1 MAIRYLQERS
11 NTVVNYKKTYDKKG
25 NVKLREL
32 SPEEAVAYIDR
43 KKAEDE
49 GVESAPAPP
58 VAADRDGKE
67 AQLLGSTKEAI
78 ALRKAEID
86 GEIRLRKANLKGQI
100 DTIRA
105 SETAKER
112 AGKHLAVFGAL
123 YLCTCVIAFLY
134 SMSMLSTESIA
145 VAATLITLVV
155 TQLSS
160 ILKTVVET
168 KEPKDPVELMSDIV
182 HKTLGGDEVQE

>member
-1 MAIRYLQERS
+1 MP
-11 NTVVNYKKTYDKKG
+11 NYKKSYDKKG
-25 NVKLREL
+25 NVKLTEL
-32 SPEEAVAYIDR
+32 TPEEA
-43 KKAEDE
+43 KALLEE
-49 GVESAPAPP
+49 QENAKLREEKPSEAAPP
-58 VAADRDGKE
+58 AAGGMAAKE
-67 AQLLGSTKEAI
+67 AALLGSTKEAI

-86 GEIRLRKANLKGQI
+86 GEIRLRQANLKGQI

-123 YLCTCVIAFLY
+123 YLCTCTIAFLFA
-134 SMSMLSTESIA
+134 MSMLDTESIA

-155 TQLSS
+155 TQLAS
-160 ILKTVVET
+160 ILKTVVDT

-182 HKTLGGDEVQE
+182 HKTIK

>member
-1 MAIRYLQERS
+1 MA
-11 NTVVNYKKTYDKKG
+11 NYKKTYDKKG

-43 KKAEDE
+43 KKAEEAGEELPPSTSDTP
-49 GVESAPAPP
+49 PAA
-58 VAADRDGKE
+58 AADRDGKE

-134 SMSMLSTESIA
+134 SISFLTNESIA

-168 KEPKDPVELMSDIV
+168 KEPKDPVELMSEIV
-182 HKTLGGDEVQE
+182 HVTLGNEEKE

>member
-1 MAIRYLQERS
+1 MA
-11 NTVVNYKKTYDKKG
+11 NYKKTYNKKG
-25 NVKLREL
+25 DVKLTEL
-32 SPEEAVAYIDR
+32 TPGEAIDIIEE
-43 KKAEDE
+43 
-49 GVESAPAPP
+49 GAPYKIKEETPTPP
-58 VAADRDGKE
+58 VTADRDDKE

-123 YLCTCVIAFLY
+123 YLCTIVCAFLG
-134 SMSMLSTESIA
+134 SMSMLSSESIA

-160 ILKTVVET
+160 ILKTVVDT
-168 KEPKDPVELMSDIV
+168 REPKDPVELMSDV
-182 HKTLGGDEVQE
+182 AHKAMGNDKISGE

>member
-1 MAIRYLQERS
+1 MADYEKI
-11 NTVVNYKKTYDKKG
+11 YDKKG

-32 SPEEAVAYIDR
+32 SPEEAIEYIDR
-43 KKAEDE
+43 KKAEE
-49 GVESAPAPP
+49 AGVESTPSAPP
-58 VAADRDGKE
+58 AAADRDGKE

-86 GEIRLRKANLKGQI
+86 GEIRLRQANLKGQI

-134 SMSMLSTESIA
+134 SISFLTNESIA

-168 KEPKDPVELMSDIV
+168 KEPKDPVELMSEIV
-182 HKTLGGDEVQE
+182 HVTLGNEEKE

>member
-1 MAIRYLQERS
+1 MA
-11 NTVVNYKKTYDKKG
+11 NYKKTYNKKG
-25 NVKLREL
+25 DVKLTEL
-32 SPEEAVAYIDR
+32 TPGEAIDIIEE
-43 KKAEDE
+43 
-49 GVESAPAPP
+49 GAPYKIKEETPTPP
-58 VAADRDGKE
+58 VTADRDDKE

-123 YLCTCVIAFLY
+123 YLCTCTIAFLF
-134 SMSMLSTESIA
+134 SMSVLNTESIA

-168 KEPKDPVELMSDIV
+168 KEPKDPVELMSEIV
-182 HKTLGGDEVQE
+182 HVTLGNEEKEPE

>member
-1 MAIRYLQERS
+1 M
-11 NTVVNYKKTYDKKG
+11 VNYKKTYDKKG

-32 SPEEAVAYIDR
+32 SPEEAIEYIDR
-43 KKAEDE
+43 KKAEDTSDE
-49 GVESAPAPP
+49 ATPPPPAA
-58 VAADRDGKE
+58 AADRDGKE

-86 GEIRLRKANLKGQI
+86 GEIRLRQANLKGQI

-123 YLCTCVIAFLY
+123 YLCTCTIAFLF
-134 SMSMLSTESIA
+134 SMSMLNTDSIA

-182 HKTLGGDEVQE
+182 HKTLGDTETNE